1 MPALIDIQQRD
12 EELYQAYRK
21 AFAQKGMTHNKAI
34 RTAINTPTSRY
45 WVSPAYV
52 YREILARFR
61 GYQAKYDPSSRR
73 KQPRPCRIHM
83 HEELFRIYKQLAHK
97 HYFRGC
103 STYFLV
109 TFVVNHPAPSFHVS
123 FRQAQRIIA
132 RKRKEAINK
141 YFHQNA

>member
-1 MPALIDIQQRD
+1 MPALIDIHQRD

-21 AFAQKGMTHNKAI
+21 AFSQKGMTHNKAI

-61 GYQAKYDPSSRR
+61 GYHTKYDHHPGR
-73 KQPRPCRIHM
+73 KNPLPCRIHM
-83 HEELFRIYKQLAHK
+83 YDELFNIYKQLSRK
-97 HYFRGC
+97 HYFKGC

-123 FRQAQRIIA
+123 FRQAQRIISK
-132 RKRKEAINK
+132 KRKEARMKTLPIL
-141 YFHQNA
+141 